1 MSFSKFKFFI
11 YLTFFLLVV
20 FELHHSIDFMDS
32 DELKHY
38 NEKLRKLSFQIEGYL
53 QKSKDS
59 ADAVEPDKGLGRLSR
74 MEAMQDQQ
82 MVLELRRR
90 KKRQLLEV
98 GNAISRI
105 EQNSYGYCIFCAK
118 LISRDR
124 LDAFPEVQTCVNCA

>member
-1 MSFSKFKFFI
+1 
-11 YLTFFLLVV
+11 
-20 FELHHSIDFMDS
+20 MDS

-38 NEKLRKLSFQIEGYL
+38 HEKLRKLSFQIEGYL

-59 ADAVEPDKGLGRLSR
+59 AAAVEPNKGLGRLSR

-98 GNAISRI
+98 GKCHIKDR
-105 EQNSYGYCIFCAK
+105 AK
-118 LISRDR
+118 FLWLLYI
-124 LDAFPEVQTCVNCA
+124 LCEINFP

>member
-1 MSFSKFKFFI
+1 MNDAQTQHYQKKLEDAFQEIEK
-11 YLTFFLLVV
+11 YLAKS
-20 FELHHSIDFMDS
+20 EDS
-32 DELKHY
+32 VE
-38 NEKLRKLSFQIEGYL
+38 
-53 QKSKDS
+53 
-59 ADAVEPDKGLGRLSR
+59 AVAPDKSLGRLSR
-74 MEAMQDQQ
+74 VEAMQDQQ

-118 LISRDR
+118 LISCER

>member
-1 MSFSKFKFFI
+1 M
-11 YLTFFLLVV
+11 
-20 FELHHSIDFMDS
+20 HHSIDFMDS
-32 DELKHY
+32 EELKHY
-38 NEKLRKLSFQIEGYL
+38 HEKLRKLSFQIEGYL

-59 ADAVEPDKGLGRLSR
+59 AAAVEPDKGLGRLSR

-98 GNAISRI
+98 GNALSRI
-105 EQNSYGYCIFCAK
+105 EQNSYGYCIFCAE